1 MTIGDKGYLMRIVLC
16 ALGFWFLAT
25 SALAAAD
32 YDKTDKTKAYEIRL
46 RIAEPAMA
54 IPKLRDE
61 IVKRFKKETA
71 EIKKDSTSDLKEI
84 PEYFHPYSFDADWRV
99 TFEND
104 HIISL
109 STNTF
114 IDQNGAH
121 PNGEFDSIVW
131 DKRANRVV
139 PFHELFAPGKAQAA
153 FKAIAD
159 AARKAWVKSA
169 TEKAGAD
176 TDMSEADE
184 GIAADEK
191 KLGHYALTYAKGDTK
206 ANGIV
211 LLYGPGEVW
220 AHVLGDFRL
229 SIPVSV
235 FRDDLTPEWRAEFK

>member
-1 MTIGDKGYLMRIVLC
+1 MRIVLC
-16 ALGFWFLAT
+16 TLGLGLLAT
-25 SALAAAD
+25 SALAAG
-32 YDKTDKTKAYEIRL
+32 YDKTEKTRAYEIRL

-54 IPKLRDE
+54 IPRLRDE
-61 IVKRFKKETA
+61 IVTRFKKETA
-71 EIKKDSTSDLKEI
+71 EIKKDSTSDLKEV

-131 DKRANRVV
+131 DKRTSRVV
-139 PFHELFAPGKAQAA
+139 PFHELFAPGRASTA
-153 FKAIAD
+153 FKAIAE
-159 AARKAWVKSA
+159 AARKAWKKSVV
-169 TEKAGAD
+169 EKAGAD
-176 TDMSEADE
+176 ADTSDMDQGIGADE
-184 GIAADEK
+184 NH
-191 KLGHYALTYAKGDTK
+191 LGHYALTYVKGDTK

>member
-1 MTIGDKGYLMRIVLC
+1 MRTLVC
-16 ALGFWFLAT
+16 ALSLPLIAT
-25 SALAAAD
+25 AALAAD
-32 YDKTDKTKAYEIRL
+32 YDKTEKTRAYEIRL
-46 RIAEPAMA
+46 RIAGAAMA

-61 IVKRFKKETA
+61 IVARFKKETA
-71 EIKKDSTSDLKEI
+71 EIKEDATSDMKEV
-84 PEYFHPYSFDADWRV
+84 PEYFHPYSFDANWKV

-104 HIISL
+104 HVISL

-131 DKRANRVV
+131 DKRASRVV
-139 PFHELFAPGKAQAA
+139 PLHELFAPGKAPAA
-153 FKAIAD
+153 FRDIAA
-159 AARKAWVKSA
+159 AARKAWLKSMA
-169 TEKAGAD
+169 QKMGAD
-176 TDMSEADE
+176 AETSDMDQGIGNDE
-184 GIAADEK
+184 NH
-191 KLGHYALTYAKGDTK
+191 LGHYALTYAKGETK

-235 FRDDLTPEWRAEFK
+235 FRNYLTPQWRAEFQ

>member
-1 MTIGDKGYLMRIVLC
+1 MRTILC
-16 ALGFWFLAT
+16 ALGMCLVAMA
-25 SALAAAD
+25 ALAATD
-32 YDKTDKTKAYEIRL
+32 YDKTEKTKAYEIRL
-46 RIAEPAMA
+46 RIAGTAMT

-61 IVKRFKKETA
+61 IMARWKKETA
-71 EIKKDSTSDLKEI
+71 EIKEQSTSDLKDV
-84 PEYFHPYSFDADWRV
+84 PEYFHPYSFDANWRV

-104 HIISL
+104 HLISL

-131 DKRANRVV
+131 DKRTSRVV
-139 PFHELFAPGKAQAA
+139 PFHELFVPGRAPAA
-153 FKAIAD
+153 FTAIAT
-159 AARKAWVKSA
+159 AARKAWKKSVV
-169 TEKAGAD
+169 EKAGAD
-176 TDMSEADE
+176 AETSDMDQ

-191 KLGHYALTYAKGDTK
+191 HLGHYALTYAKGDTK

-229 SIPVSV
+229 SIPVAV
-235 FRDDLTPEWRAEFK
+235 FREDLTPAWRAEFK